1 MNSSLF
7 LPKKLGPLSPNAQH
21 QLRTALT
28 GYLLGFVIHTSDHAR
43 RGIAVVPEGVVW
55 IGTAGSMLV
64 AVIATVV
71 LTNHR
76 NAPLIAGFGGL
87 THGIG
92 VALSHLLPKW
102 GSLSDPLPG
111 GNVDLGTWMAV
122 IGEIA
127 GALLLGF
134 MGLRFI
140 YENKSRE

>member
-1 MNSSLF
+1 
-7 LPKKLGPLSPNAQH
+7 
-21 QLRTALT
+21 
-28 GYLLGFVIHTSDHAR
+28 
-43 RGIAVVPEGVVW
+43 
-55 IGTAGSMLV
+55 MLV

-76 NAPLIAGFGGL
+76 TAPLIAGVGAL
-87 THGIG
+87 AHGIG

-111 GNVDLGTWMAV
+111 GNVDLGTWIAV